1 MSLSK
6 PEESVMTPWAVK
18 GKINYMAQITQFG
31 TTAITGALAKRWE
44 RVTKRKM
51 HRFIRRGIV
60 FSHQDIERILD
71 CVEKGIPIYI
81 YTGRGPSS
89 ESMHLGHMVPFV
101 LTKYLQ
107 DALNCIVVIQMS
119 DDEKFLFKDG
129 SKPAD
134 LEYYHGLS
142 RKNARDIIAC
152 GFDPTRT
159 LIFSNLES
167 NKDMLYFNNILIMN
181 STSMNQIKGTYGLG
195 ETLPPKVIEV
205 LQTKL
210 VEAKAEAF
218 TIEQTIEA
226 NEERLIPGNSTDTGE
241 VLQSKLSDLNILIRD
256 LEASVKKFSSESGSS
271 ASVGQCVWP
280 AFQCGPA
287 FPTSFTDVFSRSIKT
302 ALQKADLPQNIVTS
316 LKRVLNQLLN
326 IGSDKVQT
334 CEMMCLVPMAIDQA
348 PYFRMARDVASN
360 LKCLEPAVIHSEFLP
375 GLKQSAGKMS
385 STSTSTADN
394 SSSTL
399 FLDMKPD
406 EVAKTIKRNAFSG
419 GRDNLE
425 EHRKMG
431 GDIKIDIC
439 YQYLTYFVEDDDE
452 LSKIAE
458 AYSNGDMTS
467 GQIKEMTA
475 NLVASVIRDHQTRK
489 AEVTDAVVSE
499 FFDWTR
505 VLDIGGCYNRPDL
518 AELESTDYTKYG
530 IDFDRTFGFVPKGD
544 RS

>member
-44 RVTKRKM
+44 KVTKRKM

-142 RKNARDIIAC
+142 RKNAQDIIAC
-152 GFDPTRT
+152 GFDPAKT

-167 NKDMLYFNNILIMN
+167 NKDMLYFNNILIMK

-195 ETLPPKVIEV
+195 ETLPQNV
-205 LQTKL
+205 LEILRTKL
-210 VEAKAEAF
+210 VEAKAEAASIGQI
-218 TIEQTIEA
+218 IEQ
-226 NEERLIPGNSTDTGE
+226 NEDKFIPGNSTDTGE
-241 VLQSKLSDLNILIRD
+241 ALQSKLYELNSLIRD
-256 LEASVKKFSSESGSS
+256 TESTLKKFSSESGSS
-271 ASVGQCVWP
+271 ASVGQCAWP

-287 FPTSFTDVFSRSIKT
+287 FPTSFTDVFSRSIKA
-302 ALQKADLPQNIVTS
+302 ALQKPDLPQNIVMS

-326 IGSDKVQT
+326 ISSDKVQT
-334 CEMMCLVPMAIDQA
+334 CEMMCIVPMAIDQA

-375 GLKQSAGKMS
+375 GLKQSTGKMS
-385 STSTSTADN
+385 STSTAADN
-394 SSSTL
+394 SNSTL
-399 FLDMKPD
+399 FLDMQPE
-406 EVAKTIKRNAFSG
+406 EVARTIKRNAFSG
-419 GRDNLE
+419 GKDSLE

-431 GDIKIDIC
+431 ADIKIDIC
-439 YQYLTYFVEDDDE
+439 YQYLTYFLDDDGE
-452 LSKIAE
+452 LRKIAG

-467 GQIKEMTA
+467 GEIKELTA
-475 NLVASVIRDHQTRK
+475 NLVSSVIRNHQARK
-489 AEVTDAVVSE
+489 ADVTDAVLAE

-518 AELESTDYTKYG
+518 MDSETTDYAKYG
-530 IDFDRTFGFVPKGD
+530 IDFDRTFGCIPKGD